1 MNRFVRWPA
10 LLVSIVVLTSCLMGC
25 SGETVTIDGDTVPIG
40 NVQAGNVQVRHED
53 NDEFLVEDVTEYHY
67 TGEDAAG
74 NEVFSQQ
81 LQEGEAH
88 ELSVPPS
95 VTLLHIEYFAPDP
108 DGEGLILRH
117 EARLPV
123 DLSDG
128 GELVNVLA
136 ENVQAGATLPTTLVN
151 NSPNP
156 LNVYVFGVLN
166 GTQSYMEADGTV
178 KAYTSGLRVPV
189 VATIPANGTKSL
201 SLPAFQALGRV
212 YFSKGDLSF
221 SGWEL
226 APSYSSKQL
235 FDFVEYTYTSPTL
248 VANTT
253 CVDAFSLPFI
263 IQTTPANQQ
272 NVGGWFPPQVGISA
286 GGRTKIF
293 AAVQALGAP
302 WNKLIVRDGQT
313 PVRLLAPWRQEALS
327 AGFPANVLN
336 ASINNQWGKAITL
349 NTYGFGTYTAPAA
362 PASGDWTFTPQ
373 GGGAA
378 ITFAKPSS
386 TAAFSCVLP
395 LKTAAGGP
403 SARIN
408 DILSVGLNRGTLLNK
423 NTNPSCIP
431 FTAVTPGQPD
441 FTPANFYVTSAQVPV
456 VNQYSKI
463 LHQNSLGPI
472 EPSGGCAGTGVT
484 FQYGLAPDNEG
495 NVSSQLQNNTVATF
509 TITVSSF

>member
-1 MNRFVRWPA
+1 MKRLCA
-10 LLVSIVVLTSCLMGC
+10 AKTSLLVLAACLMGC
-25 SGETVTIDGDTVPIG
+25 TGGDTLTINGNAVPML
-40 NVQAGNVQVRHED
+40 ASNVQVRHE
-53 NDEFLVEDVTEYHY
+53 NDEDFIVEDVTEYHY

-74 NEVFSQQ
+74 NEVFTQQ
-81 LQEGEAH
+81 LPEGEVH
-88 ELSVPPS
+88 ELIVPTS
-95 VTLLHIEYFAPDP
+95 VTLLRIEYYAPDP
-108 DGEGLILRH
+108 DGEGQILRH
-117 EARLPV
+117 GARLPV

-128 GELVNVLA
+128 GESVNVFA
-136 ENVQAGATLPTTLVN
+136 EHVQAGATLPTTLVN
-151 NSPNP
+151 NSSTP

-166 GTQSYMEADGTV
+166 GTQSYMEASGAV
-178 KAYTSGLRVPV
+178 KAYTSGLNVPS
-189 VATIPANGTKSL
+189 VATIPAKGTKSL

-272 NVGGWFPPQVGISA
+272 NVGGWFPPKVGIDA

-293 AAVQALGAP
+293 QAVQALGAP
-302 WNKLIVRDGQT
+302 WNKLIVMDGQT
-313 PVRLLAPWRQEALS
+313 PIRLLAPWRKEAIS
-327 AGFPANVLN
+327 AGFPTNVLA
-336 ASINNQWGKAITL
+336 ASINNQWGKAIPSL
-349 NTYGFGTYTAPAA
+349 NTYGFGTYTAAAA

-378 ITFAKPSS
+378 VTFAKPDS
-386 TAAFSCVLP
+386 TAAFACVLT

-403 SARIN
+403 ASRIN
-408 DILSVGLNRGTLLNK
+408 DILAVGLNRGTLLNK
-423 NTNPSCIP
+423 NTSPSCIP

-463 LHQNSLGPI
+463 LHQNSLGPT
-472 EPSGGCAGTGVT
+472 EPSAGCPGTGVT